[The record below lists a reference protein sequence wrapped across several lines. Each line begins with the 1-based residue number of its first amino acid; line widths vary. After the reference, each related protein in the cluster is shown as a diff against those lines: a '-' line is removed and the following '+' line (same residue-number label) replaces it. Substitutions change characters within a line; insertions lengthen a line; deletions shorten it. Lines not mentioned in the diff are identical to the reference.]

1 MRKSNRR
8 AEGRRTAKA
17 IFETDPDEDK
27 ENADAQQTPSKDVF
41 DFKATPGAS
50 GKKGLKD
57 QTEAK
62 RRTSAA
68 AGNVSLLCRISAL
81 LNRILPRRQYKTK
94 PPVLTK
100 RSI

>member
-17 IFETDPDEDK
+17 IFETDHDEDK
-27 ENADAQQTPSKDVF
+27 ENADSQQTPSKDVF

-50 GKKGLKD
+50 GKKGLAIN
-57 QTEAK
+57 QSEAK

-68 AGNVSLLCRISAL
+68 GGNFPIV
-81 LNRILPRRQYKTK
+81 
-94 PPVLTK
+94 
-100 RSI
+100 